1 MRSSGGALSR
11 LVRAVSV
18 PLLFAEVSEIVV
30 HVTDTVF
37 LARVG
42 TVEVGAIALA
52 DSLLEVAVVLTVGL
66 IEGIQI
72 LFARRVGEGR
82 DRAAG
87 DVFNLGLLLL
97 TLVSLALTALLLVA
111 ARPVTALLVTSP
123 DVGAAVVA
131 FLRVIAFGIVFNS
144 ANYAYSALLV
154 GLGTTRPLIGATLV
168 LLVTNVALD
177 YLLVFGKLGLPALG
191 IRGSALGS
199 VGAEIAAFLYLT
211 RSVLRRAD
219 PGRYGLFRFA
229 RWKPRLVRS
238 LAMLSSPVALHAL
251 VEAGRWFAFFLI
263 LERMGP
269 QALAASN
276 VVYSCYAV
284 LQIPTQ
290 AFGEAA
296 CSLVSRLIGRG
307 QERRIG
313 LLMREV
319 LSPAYGLTLPF
330 AGLALLCPG
339 LILSWV
345 ASDPALVAAGRASL
359 RVVAAAMLV
368 VIPGELWL
376 VAVSGTGDTS
386 AALGIEVLLTLTM
399 VAASLTAA
407 WGMGLGAAFV
417 WMSLPAGWVLALAA
431 SYVWVR
437 AGYWKRLE
445 I

>member
-111 ARPVTALLVTSP
+111 ARPLTALLVTSP

-131 FLRVIAFGIVFNS
+131 FLRVISFGIVFNS

-199 VGAEIAAFLYLT
+199 VGGQAR
-211 RSVLRRAD
+211 RS
-219 PGRYGLFRFA
+219 
-229 RWKPRLVRS
+229 
-238 LAMLSSPVALHAL
+238 
-251 VEAGRWFAFFLI
+251 
-263 LERMGP
+263 
-269 QALAASN
+269 
-276 VVYSCYAV
+276 
-284 LQIPTQ
+284 
-290 AFGEAA
+290 
-296 CSLVSRLIGRG
+296 
-307 QERRIG
+307 G

-319 LSPAYGLTLPF
+319 LSPASGLTLPF

-376 VAVSGTGDTS
+376 VAVSGTGDTN

-399 VAASLTAA
+399 LAASLTAA

-417 WMSLPAGWVLALAA
+417 WMSLPAGWVL
-431 SYVWVR
+431 
-437 AGYWKRLE
+437 
-445 I
+445 